1 MIEITGTRYEYSPAE
16 YDISKCN
23 PTIDLDFVKML
34 KTNGNCVNIYPSSN
48 CTGWFIRFA
57 YRDSYI
63 RFPKTYRWVGD
74 EVMPRGL
81 EIGSVGPCFDKCD
94 VRNWYGD
101 RKQEPAH
108 VTLYGERD
116 FRGDTINVDGSKWF
130 VIINAQQKDA
140 RTIRTSKWCAILTID
155 KENITPNTRVC
166 GKHFASSQFKQ
177 TRLIRD
183 ARPRVPITQPPASTL
198 PIMPA
203 SLPTTAKS
211 NKIIIKK
218 LKDKNRYLRTRRR
231 KSNILSE
238 IEKVFQGH
246 PSMLELV
253 KMQYQ
258 RFILKRRKH
267 YSMEETIIA
276 ITFYYSTT
284 QKGYK
289 SLHAE
294 GYGYVLTRRFQEDI
308 LEHFFGFQR
317 GIHGLCT
324 NPTTKQFREGFKCGL
339 ILDLMQNKEG
349 RNCQMS
355 FADDS
360 SDSEFEEN
368 EIDDNDQFLTTNQRN
383 DVFRIGEINDFDC
396 ADETVA
402 CYVGNSTSISI
413 DGDGCFLI
421 PLGFGTWIHS
431 MKITGD
437 ENSCIELHDVASC
450 GGKFTQFRP
459 DYPELQNL
467 FGWVL
472 EDKDT
477 FASLVKAISRCGQFC
492 NKSVPDI
499 NPKSVAPIW
508 GKNIVTLYKYQGHY
522 GHSVNL
528 NLTNGCVSLA
538 NERQYAVVQTYGQC
552 VVLYGLANCEEKQ
565 GFYTLQT
572 RKLIYLTI
580 PVYPKSM
587 KLCGDDDE
595 QVELVD
601 EEKFGL
607 ENTSSHVSIPI
618 WAVILFCVGALFVL
632 VFTAVRGACV
642 YKSYANIDNKR
653 QVERLSVAYK
663 SDA

>member
-1 MIEITGTRYEYSPAE
+1 MHTRFSEICTVILSIIVVNARPKGTNNSKMIEITGTRYEYSPAE

-116 FRGDTINVDGSKWF
+116 FR
-130 VIINAQQKDA
+130 
-140 RTIRTSKWCAILTID
+140 
-155 KENITPNTRVC
+155 
-166 GKHFASSQFKQ
+166 
-177 TRLIRD
+177 
-183 ARPRVPITQPPASTL
+183 
-198 PIMPA
+198 
-203 SLPTTAKS
+203 
-211 NKIIIKK
+211 
-218 LKDKNRYLRTRRR
+218 
-231 KSNILSE
+231 
-238 IEKVFQGH
+238 
-246 PSMLELV
+246 
-253 KMQYQ
+253 
-258 RFILKRRKH
+258 
-267 YSMEETIIA
+267 
-276 ITFYYSTT
+276 
-284 QKGYK
+284 
-289 SLHAE
+289 
-294 GYGYVLTRRFQEDI
+294 
-308 LEHFFGFQR
+308 
-317 GIHGLCT
+317 
-324 NPTTKQFREGFKCGL
+324 
-339 ILDLMQNKEG
+339 
-349 RNCQMS
+349 
-355 FADDS
+355 
-360 SDSEFEEN
+360 
-368 EIDDNDQFLTTNQRN
+368 
-383 DVFRIGEINDFDC
+383 
-396 ADETVA
+396 
-402 CYVGNSTSISI
+402 GNSTSISI